1 MCFVLYII
9 NMSSTYLVYNIIFCV
24 SSICFRC
31 LFSRS
36 CRNISAVILDMGD
49 PMETIIM
56 MHGTMNVK
64 FNSPFSGK
72 RFSLLRKSRPA
83 LGPTQIPA

>member
-1 MCFVLYII
+1 MLSLDVTGSCSSVFFFTVMCFVLYII

-24 SSICFRC
+24 SSIRFRC

-49 PMETIIM
+49 PMEI
-56 MHGTMNVK
+56 
-64 FNSPFSGK
+64 PFSCVG
-72 RFSLLRKSRPA
+72 R
-83 LGPTQIPA
+83 